1 MEHRIYL
8 TSLYDIY
15 GELLTKKQREYFE
28 DYYFNNLTLAEI
40 SENYS
45 VTRTAIHNQLKEAE
59 EKLEHY
65 ESVLKVKEK
74 NKLIKKYIENIDEE
88 TREKINEIL

>member
-8 TSLYDIY
+8 ISLYDIY
-15 GELLTKKQREYFE
+15 GELLTNKQREYFE

-40 SENYS
+40 SENYD
-45 VTRTAIHNQLKEAE
+45 VTRTAIHNQLKESE

-65 ESVLKVKEK
+65 ESILKIKEK
-74 NKLIKKYIENIDEE
+74 NELIIKYIEDIDEE
-88 TREKINEIL
+88 IKERIKEIL